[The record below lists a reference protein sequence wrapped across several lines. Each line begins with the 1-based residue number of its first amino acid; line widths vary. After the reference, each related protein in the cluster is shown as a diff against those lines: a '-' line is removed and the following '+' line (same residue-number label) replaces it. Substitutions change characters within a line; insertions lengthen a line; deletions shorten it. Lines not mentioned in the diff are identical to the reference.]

1 MPRRTADQ
9 PAGRARPGRRSPSR
23 GRRAPRPR
31 TLRGVRRR
39 PSRYSAGR
47 LRQGAQRRLKRFRQ
61 GTALTVAVTGLALLL
76 LGGEGAAQEG
86 PGQDAPVDTLLV
98 QQPEGDT
105 LGVDTA
111 AADTAPADP
120 GRAVSEATGTLRRLA
135 EDAYGILPKVLIAL
149 VLLVLAALLARLA
162 RGALRRLLGQW
173 ERADATAAIVAV
185 GIWLVA
191 LGTALSVILGDPRAL
206 VGSVGLFGLA
216 LSWALQAPIESF
228 TGWLMNSFRGYYRI
242 GDRIGV
248 GEVFGD
254 VAQIDFLTTTVW
266 EAGGPDKPVQ
276 GAQATGALITFPNSE
291 VLRANIVN
299 YTRDFP
305 YVWDELLVGIA
316 NESDL
321 RASMELIRAVAD
333 RVVGESME
341 EAATSYA
348 SLLQRAGLAYEVATR
363 PEVYASAADEW
374 MNVTVRYL
382 VPARQRRRW
391 SSNLFMAITEM
402 MAEHP
407 ETIIGAVPRRLVQ
420 NLPPPGWVDAREGT

>member
-1 MPRRTADQ
+1 MPRREHPDD
-9 PAGRARPGRRSPSR
+9 AGRSRRSRRGSR
-23 GRRAPRPR
+23 RR
-31 TLRGVRRR
+31 TLRGARRR
-39 PSRYSAGR
+39 PSRYGSGT
-47 LRQGAQRRLKRFRQ
+47 LRRGAQRRLSRFKQ
-61 GTALTVAVTGLALLL
+61 GTALTVAVTGMALLL
-76 LGGEGAAQEG
+76 LGGDGAAQQPPVEG
-86 PGQDAPVDTLLV
+86 APVDTLLV
-98 QQPEGDT
+98 QSPAGDT
-105 LGVDTA
+105 LGALADTA

-149 VLLVLAALLARLA
+149 ALLVLAALLARIA
-162 RGALRRLLGQW
+162 RGVLRRLLGQW
-173 ERADATAAIVAV
+173 ERADATAAMVAV

-191 LGTALSVILGDPRAL
+191 LGTALSVIVGDPRAL

-216 LSWALQAPIESF
+216 LSWALQVPIESF

-305 YVWDELLVGIA
+305 YVWDELVVGIA

-321 RASMELIRAVAD
+321 RASMELVRQVAD
-333 RVVGESME
+333 HVVGNSMAD
-341 EAATSYA
+341 AAERYGE
-348 SLLQRAGLAYEVATR
+348 LLRRAGLAYEVATR
-363 PEVYASAADEW
+363 PEVYASAADAW

-382 VPARQRRRW
+382 VPARERRRW
-391 SSNLFMAITEM
+391 SSDLFTAVTEM
-402 MAEHP
+402 MAAHP
-407 ETIIGAVPRRLVQ
+407 REIIGAVPRQIVQ
-420 NLPPPGWVDAREGT
+420 NIPAPGWVEARERG